1 MKLPQI
7 AVSRPVSIAMLFT
20 GILIFGMVSL
30 FQLPLD
36 LMPDMELPVITVIT
50 VYPGASAEEVE
61 KQVSKKIE
69 RVLAGTE
76 DLRNISSVSRENVSF
91 VQLEFDWG
99 TNLDNTTNSARDLL
113 DMMSRELPE
122 GAEKPVIY
130 KISSSMAPVLV
141 YSITADKNYFAL
153 NKIMEDDIM
162 PQLRKIKGVAS
173 NIDIAVPERQIKI
186 NVDPKKLK
194 AYGISMNAVAT
205 VLQAENI
212 TIPGG
217 NIKTC
222 RSDLSVSVP
231 GEFESLDEI
240 ENCAIASFLG
250 KTIRIKDIATLK
262 DEYRDMDVYATSE
275 TGRGVILMI
284 QKQSD
289 ANTVSVARLV
299 REEVA
304 NIQKELP
311 DDVKINEVM
320 ATDEIVVEAI
330 RNLAMTILWSLIF
343 VVLVVMIFL
352 RDLKGSLVVFLT
364 IPFSLIVAFI
374 FMALAGWTINIFS
387 LISLI
392 IALGMV
398 VDAAIVVY
406 ENITQHVERGEKPPM
421 AAVFGTSEMGM
432 AISAST
438 ATTISVFL
446 PMVFMSG
453 IAGIMFN
460 QLAILVAITL
470 LMSLF
475 TSMTLTPMVSSVILR
490 PLNQRRKPGKLFQWS
505 ERIFVAIENGYK
517 SLLNWTVCHNW
528 FIIILVAVI
537 FTLSLVMAQ
546 FIKTDYLPDFD
557 AGDIIVVFE
566 TEIGT
571 SASETN
577 KVAEKIKKILL
588 DEAREKVPGSLFS
601 IVGQTEKGILT
612 TVGFEE
618 GKNIGNV
625 GIHLKLK
632 NLRERSAKEVGDA
645 IREKVALIPEIS
657 HFHVTAGSMLATG
670 VLGNIKP
677 IEIEISGNNLDH
689 LNKTAK
695 ILEEKLKLEKALQD
709 VTTTI
714 DEGKQE
720 IIFDINRK
728 KASELGLNAMMI
740 AMQVRQAIYGTDA
753 GEYSEEGEEFKIK
766 IRYDEQHRNEI
777 EDLKKIILTNLHGQ
791 QILISTIAN
800 IKMDTSPLAIDRKSQ
815 QRIVQ
820 VRADLATG
828 VSLGEAAIIA
838 RNVVSQIDVPQG
850 ASVKLVGQVGE
861 QGDSFGN
868 LGLIFGLGLALV
880 YMVMAAQFESFLN
893 PLIILFAV
901 PLTII
906 GIIWAFLLTGTT
918 LSINSFIG
926 AIMLIGIVVNNGI
939 VLVDYTN
946 LLRARGNR
954 LLEAV
959 IESGG
964 SRLRPV
970 LMTSLTTILAM
981 VPMATSKGMGSE
993 MFVPIGVTMIGGL
1006 MVSTLITLVFV
1017 PSLYVVFNRQKDRTE
1032 QISKN

>member
-7 AVSRPVSIAMLFT
+7 SVNRPVSIAMLFV
-20 GILIFGMVSL
+20 GILIFGIVSL

-36 LMPDMELPVITVIT
+36 LMPDLELPVMTVIT
-50 VYPGASAEEVE
+50 VYPGASALEVE
-61 KQVSKKIE
+61 KQVSKEIE

-76 DLRNISSVSRENVSF
+76 DLKNISSVSKENVSF

-99 TNLDNTTNSARDLL
+99 TNLDNASNNARDLL
-113 DMMSRELPE
+113 DMMSRDLPE
-122 GAEKPVIY
+122 GAEKPILY

-141 YSITADKNYFAL
+141 YSITAEENYLAL
-153 NKIMEDDIM
+153 NQIMEDDIVT
-162 PQLRKIKGVAS
+162 PLRKIKGVAS
-173 NIDIAVPERQIKI
+173 NIEIAVPHREIKI
-186 NVDPKKLK
+186 NVNPQKLK
-194 AYGISMNAVAT
+194 AYGLSVSTIAT
-205 VLQAENI
+205 VLKAENI

-217 NIKTC
+217 NINTGKN
-222 RSDLSVSVP
+222 DLSISVP
-231 GEFESLDEI
+231 GEFESIEEI
-240 ENCAIASFLG
+240 EECAVSNFMG
-250 KTIRIKDIATLK
+250 KIIRIKDIATIK
-262 DEYRDMDVYATSE
+262 DEYSDLDVYTTSE
-275 TGRGVILMI
+275 SGRGVILMI

-289 ANTVSVARLV
+289 ANTVTVAKLV
-299 REEVA
+299 REEVEK
-304 NIQKELP
+304 IRQVVP

-320 ATDEIVVEAI
+320 ATDEIVVETI
-330 RNLAMTILWSLIF
+330 RNLGMTIMWSLVF

-364 IPFSLIVAFI
+364 IPFSMIVAFI
-374 FMALAGWTINIFS
+374 FMFAVGWTINIFS

-406 ENITQHVERGEKPPM
+406 ENITQHVERGEKPRQ
-421 AAVFGTSEMGM
+421 AAIFGTSEMGM
-432 AISAST
+432 AITAST

-446 PMVFMSG
+446 PMVFMAG
-453 IAGIMFN
+453 IAGIMFK
-460 QLAILVAITL
+460 QLAALVAITL

-475 TSMTLTPMVSSVILR
+475 TSMSLTPMVSSVILK
-490 PLNQRRKPGKLFQWS
+490 PAAQRRKPGKIFQWS
-505 ERIFVAIENGYK
+505 EKIFVAVENGYK
-517 SLLNWTVCHNW
+517 AILNWTVRHNW
-528 FIIILVAVI
+528 IVIGLVAVI
-537 FTLSLVMAQ
+537 FAFTIYMAK
-546 FIKTDYLPDFD
+546 FVKTDYMPDFD
-557 AGDIIVVFE
+557 AGDVIVVFE

-571 SASETN
+571 SAEETS

-588 DEAREKVPGSLFS
+588 EEVPEKVDGSLFS
-601 IVGQTEKGILT
+601 IAGQTEKGILS

-625 GIHLKLK
+625 GIHLVLK
-632 NLRERSAKEVGDA
+632 NLRHRSAKEVGDA
-645 IREKVALIPEIS
+645 IRKRVAEIPEIAK
-657 HFHVTAGSMLATG
+657 FRITAGSMLATG

-677 IEIEISGNNLDH
+677 VEIEISGKNLDQ
-689 LNKTAK
+689 LNGIAK
-695 ILEEKLKLEKALQD
+695 ELEAKLLQESSLQD
-709 VTTTI
+709 VTTTV

-720 IIFDINRK
+720 IVFDVDRR
-728 KASELGLNAMMI
+728 KASEMGLNAMMI
-740 AMQVRQAIYGTDA
+740 ALQVRQAIYGTEA
-753 GEYSEEGEEFKIK
+753 GDYSEGGEEFKIRV
-766 IRYDEQHRNEI
+766 RYDDAHRNNI
-777 EDLKKIILTNLHGQ
+777 EDLKNIVLTTLHGNQ
-791 QILISTIAN
+791 VPISSIADV
-800 IKMDTSPLAIDRKSQ
+800 KLDYSPLTIDRKSQ
-815 QRIVQ
+815 QRIVK

-828 VSLGEAAIIA
+828 TPLSEAAI
-838 RNVVSQIDVPQG
+838 VVQKALEEIDVPYG
-850 ASVKLVGQVGE
+850 VDIELTGQIGE
-861 QGDSFGN
+861 QSDSFGN

-893 PLIILFAV
+893 PFIILFAV

-906 GIIWAFLLTGTT
+906 GIIWAFLITGTT

-946 LLRARGNR
+946 LLRARGYKI
-954 LLEAV
+954 LEAV
-959 IESGG
+959 IESGR

-1017 PSLYVVFNRQKDRTE
+1017 PSVYVAFNRKE
-1032 QISKN
+1032 K